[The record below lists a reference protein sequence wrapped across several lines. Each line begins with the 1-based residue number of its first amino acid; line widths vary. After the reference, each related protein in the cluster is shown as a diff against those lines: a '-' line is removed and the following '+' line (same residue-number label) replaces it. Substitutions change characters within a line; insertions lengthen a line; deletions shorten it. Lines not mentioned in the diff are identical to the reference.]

1 MSGNCIA
8 ESCEYTVWVLL
19 SLKVALLPLLIGSAS
34 FKVRWIIVSLAII
47 CLNIILTPVVFG
59 LEVVSSVEM
68 LGRLVDMFVRL
79 VDKSDVTLSNEVLIT
94 VWIKR
99 VELSF

>member
-1 MSGNCIA
+1 MFCQF
-8 ESCEYTVWVLL
+8 TVDQ
-19 SLKVALLPLLIGSAS
+19 
-34 FKVRWIIVSLAII
+34 
-47 CLNIILTPVVFG
+47 NIILTPVVFG

-94 VWIKR
+94 VWIRR
-99 VELSF
+99 VELSFWWILVVYDSVVTCSNDVVFNAVVALKYNISRDEIIFI